1 MRCFLWAVVGLCPL
15 FVPHCFADE
24 DGTRLAPVF
33 AQKVDRRL
41 DVPVSEQSTYA
52 DLLTRNLNAASMTN
66 PQYVVIVD
74 RNIWVQALL
83 IYWMSADRVFHFI
96 GASPVS
102 TGNPGRFEHFVTPTG
117 VFEHTLDNRDF
128 RAKGTPNE
136 LGFRGFGAKGMRVY
150 DFGWQD
156 AIRGWDH
163 YSPGKVRLEMHAT
176 DPDRLARKLGT
187 PQSEG
192 CIRIPAALSG
202 LVGYRASHA
211 LPSKWIGQWSGGV
224 HLSQS
229 FDTLGFFVRDPRDV
243 PPIAEALFHIPK
255 GVAPKKPRIGCIE
268 LKFASDANPECL
280 AAYAAWKQTLKEA
293 GAKLIDFDPVGWQS
307 TTEIYAGIQAS
318 EAAAIHRRHFDK
330 LLPTLD
336 PAIAKRLQWGASLTE
351 DDIESLRSR
360 HAYFRLAIATL
371 LAQFDFLLVPSAPV
385 NKLPVGEDY
394 TAARNAILR
403 YSTPFSLSG
412 LPVITLPGELI
423 GAPMGTGVQL
433 AAPQLEDGNLI
444 AYAAGL
450 PI

>member
-1 MRCFLWAVVGLCPL
+1 MLPEHSPLTALKTALADGQTTPATIAADCAVKANSNASHNTYIHFDAAELARDAEKLTPGGPL
-15 FVPHCFADE
+15 YGVPISLKDLFDLK
-24 DGTRLAPVF
+24 GTRTTAGSRFYERLNPPAKTDSSIVKRMKESGCLITGKTHLHPLAYGLTGEN
-33 AQKVDRRL
+33 L
-41 DVPVSEQSTYA
+41 DYGDCLQPRDATA
-52 DLLTRNLNAASMTN
+52 LTGGSSSGAVASVQEGSALAA
-66 PQYVVIVD
+66 
-74 RNIWVQALL
+74 
-83 IYWMSADRVFHFI
+83 I
-96 GASPVS
+96 GTD
-102 TGNPGRFEHFVTPTG
+102 TGG
-117 VFEHTLDNRDF
+117 
-128 RAKGTPNE
+128 
-136 LGFRGFGAKGMRVY
+136 
-150 DFGWQD
+150 
-156 AIRGWDH
+156 
-163 YSPGKVRLEMHAT
+163 S
-176 DPDRLARKLGT
+176 
-187 PQSEG
+187 
-192 CIRIPAALSG
+192 IRIPAALSG

>member
-128 RAKGTPNE
+128 RAKGTTNE

-192 CIRIPAALSG
+192 CIRIPAALNVFIDHYG
-202 LVGYRASHA
+202 ILDGAYDKAMAAGAAFWV
-211 LPSKWIGQWSGGV
+211 LPKTREATPWSGTFLV
-224 HLSQS
+224 VA
-229 FDTLGFFVRDPRDV
+229 DTGRTERPAWS
-243 PPIAEALFHIPK
+243 P
-255 GVAPKKPRIGCIE
+255 AP
-268 LKFASDANPECL
+268 
-280 AAYAAWKQTLKEA
+280 
-293 GAKLIDFDPVGWQS
+293 
-307 TTEIYAGIQAS
+307 
-318 EAAAIHRRHFDK
+318 
-330 LLPTLD
+330 LP
-336 PAIAKRLQWGASLTE
+336 
-351 DDIESLRSR
+351 
-360 HAYFRLAIATL
+360 
-371 LAQFDFLLVPSAPV
+371 
-385 NKLPVGEDY
+385 
-394 TAARNAILR
+394 
-403 YSTPFSLSG
+403 
-412 LPVITLPGELI
+412 
-423 GAPMGTGVQL
+423 
-433 AAPQLEDGNLI
+433 
-444 AYAAGL
+444 
-450 PI
+450 